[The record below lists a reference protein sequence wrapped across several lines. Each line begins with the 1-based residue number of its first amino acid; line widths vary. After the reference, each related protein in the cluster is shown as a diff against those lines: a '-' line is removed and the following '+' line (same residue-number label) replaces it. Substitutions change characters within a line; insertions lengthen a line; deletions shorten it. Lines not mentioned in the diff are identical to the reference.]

1 MNRFYIYVAMAFV
14 STFVGVSWAAR
25 GFPVGFSQP
34 ASIAQQPASTV
45 QPLPAL
51 VDSTFGDEHA
61 KQYERKMWEAQHTAQ
76 SDGDAALDKLR
87 LDALQA
93 ANAYA
98 MSPCGDITKQNVIEA
113 LTAYTRAWQK
123 KIDCPRPQHMMM
135 FCGDDKMKAVHE
147 AFSTPLDVRV
157 QAALAEAFEQH
168 GVVQADFPEDV
179 RFDMLQF
186 SGPGLWINEQSP
198 VCLPRAHA
206 SASGSR

>member
-1 MNRFYIYVAMAFV
+1 MNRFYLYVAMAFV
-14 STFVGVSWAAR
+14 TTFVAVSWAAR

-34 ASIAQQPASTV
+34 AGIVQQPASVV

-51 VDSTFGDEHA
+51 VNSTFGDEHA

-98 MSPCGDITKQNVIEA
+98 MSPCGDITKQNLIEA
-113 LTAYTRAWQK
+113 LTAYTRAYQK
-123 KIDCPRPQHMMM
+123 KMNCPRPQNMLM
-135 FCGDDKMKAVHE
+135 FCSDEKVKA
-147 AFSTPLDVRV
+147 ASDTFSTPLDIRV
-157 QAALAEAFEQH
+157 KAAFHEAFEQH
-168 GVVQADFPEDV
+168 GVVQTEFPEDI

-186 SGPGLWINEQSP
+186 AGPGLWINGQSP
-198 VCLPRAHA
+198 VCLPRERA
-206 SASGSR
+206 SASNRR